1 MILMS
6 KLKSAF
12 NNLFLRKTLCLWVIL
27 VLVFSYTITAA
38 AQEPLAGKQAN
49 AVLERVV
56 KSYSNWGS
64 VELNGKFRCSL
75 LPISATVKIYM
86 KKDKEIMA
94 SVRAP
99 FVGEVARVEVAEDS
113 VLIVNKM
120 KRKYCKVATSSL
132 NKVSPGILPD
142 AQSLALGRLT
152 LLGVG
157 QLSRLYFN
165 SVSVYDDSNCGYII
179 LPSDKLMPEK
189 GQYGYTV
196 NNDGQLTSLMAL
208 AYNSDV
214 CAAAEYS
221 YYSDGGFEI
230 DFQVTGL
237 RKNIDASLSLSA
249 PKWGASPMEPF
260 EVTSRYTRT
269 SFKNT
274 LKF

>member
-1 MILMS
+1 MILIG
-6 KLKSAF
+6 KLQSAS
-12 NNLFLRKTLCLWVIL
+12 NNFYLKRVLDFIILL
-27 VLVFSYTITAA
+27 VLIFPLSFPAA
-38 AQEPLAGKQAN
+38 AQDPLDKKQAN
-49 AVLERVV
+49 TVLEKVV
-56 KSYSNWGS
+56 KPYSNWGS
-64 VELNGKFRCSL
+64 VELNGKFRCSM

-99 FVGEVARVEVAEDS
+99 FVGEVARVEVMEDS
-113 VLIVNKM
+113 VLIVNKL
-120 KRKYCKVATSSL
+120 KRKYCIVATSAL
-132 NKVSPGILPD
+132 HRMSPGILSD
-142 AQSLALGRLT
+142 AQSLALGRIT

-157 QLSRLYFN
+157 QLSKLYFN
-165 SVSVYDDSNCGYII
+165 SVSVYEDSSCGYII

-196 NNDGQLTSLMAL
+196 NNDGQLNSLLAL
-208 AYNSDV
+208 ADNSDV
-214 CAAAEYS
+214 CAVAEYS
-221 YYSDGGFEI
+221 YCSDGSFEI

-260 EVTSRYTRT
+260 EITSRYTRT